1 MKLKKNLA
9 VSDSG
14 FLFNPLTGE
23 SFSLNPMGIELFQL
37 IKDNVAAEDIRSA
50 MMNKYDVDEATFE
63 KDYQDFIGML
73 QSNGLME

>member
-37 IKDNVAAEDIRSA
+37 IKDNTATDEIRNQL
-50 MMNKYDVDEATFE
+50 MDTYDVDEATFE
-63 KDYQDFIGML
+63 KDFQDFIGML
-73 QSNGLME
+73 QANGLTE